1 MKNIM
6 YFSRTM
12 GIGGAENVVMQLCKT
27 QKDNFGKIIVCSSG
41 GERVSELQNMGIKH
55 YYIHDID
62 SKNPFYMLINLFKL
76 WYVIVH
82 EKIDIIHTHHRMAAF
97 YIKLL
102 SYVHHFKNIY
112 TAHNV
117 FTNKK
122 KLTYFSINNIP
133 IIAVGQSVKNNLIE
147 YFGINEKNIEIIYNT
162 TLDDDREITIEPLM
176 KEIKDNNGIII
187 SNIGRLSEQKG
198 QIYFIEAAKN
208 VITQYNNVYFFIIGS
223 GEDEEKL
230 KEKIKDLNLED
241 KVFMLGYR
249 KDVKSLMKQSDIICL
264 SSLWEGLPLVP
275 IEAISLGKIVVATD
289 VGGTCEIIQDGF
301 NGYICQKGNSKDLSN
316 KLVKS
321 ILEKDSWPKLSMN
334 AKFYYTNMFSINNFM
349 KKHIDKY
356 KSLFIK
362 Q

>member
-12 GIGGAENVVMQLCKT
+12 GIGGAENVVMQLCET
-27 QKDNFGKIIVCSSG
+27 QKQNFNKIIVCSSG
-41 GERVSELQNMGIKH
+41 GERVSELHKIGIKH

-62 SKNPFYMLINLFKL
+62 SKNPFYMIINLVKL
-76 WYVIVH
+76 WYIIIH
-82 EKIDIIHTHHRMAAF
+82 EKIDIVHTHHRMAAF

-102 SYVHHFKNIY
+102 SYVNHFKNIY

-133 IIAVGQSVKNNLIE
+133 IIAVGQSVKDNLVN
-147 YFGINEKNIEIIYNT
+147 YFGINKRNVEIIYNT
-162 TLDDDREITIEPLM
+162 TLDDNQEIIIEPLM

-198 QIYFIEAAKN
+198 QTFFIDAAKE
-208 VITQYNNVYFFIIGS
+208 VVSKYNNVYFFIIGS

-230 KEKIKDLNLED
+230 KKQIKDLNLVD

-249 KDVKSLMKQSDIICL
+249 KDIKSLMKQSDIICL

-275 IEAISLGKIVVATD
+275 IEAISLGKIVITTN
-289 VGGTCEIIQDGF
+289 VGGSCEIIEDNISGF
-301 NGYICQKGNSKDLSN
+301 VVNS
-316 KLVKS
+316 
-321 ILEKDSWPKLSMN
+321 IKDSELLAKKILYVLDHRNLWDKIEKN
-334 AKFYYTNMFSINNFM
+334 AFENFNKKFSSTQFINRHRQIYQNVFEE
-349 KKHIDKY
+349 
-356 KSLFIK
+356 
-362 Q
+362 

>member
-147 YFGINEKNIEIIYNT
+147 YFDINEKNIEIIYNT
-162 TLDDDREITIEPLM
+162 TLDDDQEITIEPLM

>member
-12 GIGGAENVVMQLCKT
+12 GIGGAENVVMQLCET
-27 QKDNFGKIIVCSSG
+27 QKDNFEKIIVCSSG

-62 SKNPFYMLINLFKL
+62 SKNPFYMIINLFKL

-147 YFGINEKNIEIIYNT
+147 YFGINEKNIEVIYNT
-162 TLDDDREITIEPLM
+162 TLDNDQEITIEPLM

-230 KEKIKDLNLED
+230 REKIKDLNLED
-241 KVFMLGYR
+241 KIFMLGYR

-301 NGYICQKGNSKDLSN
+301 NGYICQKRSSKELSN
-316 KLVKS
+316 CIINALLNKS
-321 ILEKDSWPKLSMN
+321 NWTIISEN
-334 AKFYYTNMFSINNFM
+334 SINLFNDKFSGQSFI
-349 KKHIDKY
+349 KKHNSIY
-356 KSLFIK
+356 L
-362 Q
+362 